1 MFFASNTVPPRREI
15 QMKRLA
21 PILATAVALAG
32 CASTPSLSDNDKLAL
47 YRAHAGAPVSRIS
60 YLGRFD
66 SWTDLGDRALA
77 IWTRPSEAWL
87 LELSGHCSGLEFT
100 PVIGLTSQTGMVSAR
115 FDKVLVRNGG
125 VPDFPCTI
133 ETIRPL
139 DTKALKQAER
149 TARDQVSGGT

>member
-1 MFFASNTVPPRREI
+1 
-15 QMKRLA
+15 MKILL
-21 PILATAVALAG
+21 PMLLATTLVLAS
-32 CASTPSLSDNDKLAL
+32 CASTPSMSDDQKLAL
-47 YRAHAGAPVSRIS
+47 YRAHAGAPVSS
-60 YLGRFD
+60 FHYFGRFD
-66 SWTDLGDRALA
+66 SWTDIGDRAVA

-87 LELSGHCSGLEFT
+87 LELSGPCSGLEFT
-100 PVIGLTSQTGMVSAR
+100 PVIGLTSTTGMVSAR

-133 ETIRPL
+133 QTIRPL

>member
-1 MFFASNTVPPRREI
+1 
-15 QMKRLA
+15 MKRIA

-47 YRAHAGAPVSRIS
+47 YRAHAGPPVTSFH
-60 YLGRFD
+60 YFGRLD
-66 SWTDLGDRALA
+66 SWTDIGDRAVA

-87 LELSGHCSGLEFT
+87 LELSGRCSGLRFT

-115 FDKVLVRNGG
+115 FDKVLVRNGA

-133 ETIRPL
+133 QTIRPL